1 MDHTTTAVEQDKAG
15 EPADED
21 MDLDDDFDEADIEMN
36 EDGRPSS
43 RIFSDS
49 NLLTARLVLQI
60 MTLMF
65 LTKSQNSEQQHEL
78 VRSWAKSAVKPL
90 LSINKFK
97 RRDRLP

>member
-43 RIFSDS
+43 RIFVDS
-49 NLLTARLVLQI
+49 NVLTARLVLQI

-78 VRSWAKSAVKPL
+78 VRSWAKSVVKPL